1 MKIAVIDR
9 EILHIF
15 WPTWRISMKFSG
27 KMLLTLI
34 KVTKSQGFTLAL
46 EDTFFKKPQTG
57 QIALTRALL
66 GLINGLFP
74 LNLTNQFRNGVD
86 AIWCNFAIDEIQCF
100 ELGIFSFNSCI
111 YYLTRGFIASTR
123 AFNGLSRAFNLP
135 TRAFSLPTHAF
146 NLATRVFSVLTREF
160 ELSLNS

>member
-27 KMLLTLI
+27 QMLLTLI

-111 YYLTRGFIASTR
+111 YYLTRGF
-123 AFNGLSRAFNLP
+123 
-135 TRAFSLPTHAF
+135 SLPPHAF
-146 NLATRVFSVLTREF
+146 NLATRVFSILTREF